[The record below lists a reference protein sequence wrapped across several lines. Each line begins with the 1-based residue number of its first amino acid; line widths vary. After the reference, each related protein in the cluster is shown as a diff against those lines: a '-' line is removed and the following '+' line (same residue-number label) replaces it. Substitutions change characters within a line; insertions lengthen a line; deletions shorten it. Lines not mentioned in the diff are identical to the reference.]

1 MNSRP
6 TELRD
11 EAEHLAVAASF
22 LIENAKRKLELAD
35 QLERMSRT
43 GLGGEGL
50 TRPAPASSPKGTGGE
65 AVLVA
70 RHPAQEH
77 RRRSAGVIG
86 RAPPEFLFERQPLV
100 PAEAFLHRGSRQSQS
115 SYLS

>member
-43 GLGGEGL
+43 GLGG
-50 TRPAPASSPKGTGGE
+50 GGSD
-65 AVLVA
+65 
-70 RHPAQEH
+70 PPCSGIITQ
-77 RRRSAGVIG
+77 GDG
-86 RAPPEFLFERQPLV
+86 R
-100 PAEAFLHRGSRQSQS
+100 
-115 SYLS
+115 